1 MKPRSLQSDVGKPL
15 SLGSFLFNQREKVMK
30 VPSTWYRS
38 ALAGI
43 ALIAG
48 LGCFTTS
55 AFAQGTAPNT
65 DITNQAT
72 LDYAVSGVNQ
82 TAVPS
87 NITTFKVDRLVRV
100 VVAEANNNP
109 TQVVPGALAQ
119 VTTFTVTNQG
129 NLAQAYT
136 LSGVDLANGQTVT
149 LNAILRTDNLGA
161 TGCAAFVENGL
172 TAGYTP
178 TGGNQDTAVAIT
190 SLAPGASATVYVVCD
205 IPAAPTAVNGSVA
218 VVALTATTAE
228 TAGCLAT
235 GVGCVATVQ
244 SAIGVADD
252 PNTVQIVFGDTAGSE
267 AADIARD
274 GKHSARDAFLVSA
287 AAITVTKTQFLL
299 CDPVNFNTN
308 PRSIPGAYVRYEI
321 TIANAALAASA
332 TLQTITDTLNTN
344 LNFDVNLAQATAA
357 LCPGTPEGAA
367 NSGFKLTCTGG
378 SRACATTPVFYTS
391 AADADAIGI
400 AGQAITANLGAALI
414 VEGTYAAGELRACF
428 GQLHLSYVST
438 ATRFT

>member
-1 MKPRSLQSDVGKPL
+1 MKPRSLQFDVGKPL
-15 SLGSFLFNQREKVMK
+15 SLFSLLFNPKEQVMK
-30 VPSTWYRS
+30 VQSTWYRS

-48 LGCFTTS
+48 LGILSTS
-55 AFAQGTAPNT
+55 ASAQGTAPNT
-65 DITNQAT
+65 DITNQAN
-72 LDYAVSGVNQ
+72 LSYAVSGVNQ
-82 TAVPS
+82 TGIPS

-136 LSGVDLANGQTVT
+136 LAGVDLANGQTVT

-172 TAGYTP
+172 TALYTP
-178 TGGNQDTAVAIT
+178 TGPNQDTAVAIT
-190 SLAPGASATVYVVCD
+190 SLAPGASVIVYVVCD
-205 IPAAPTAVNGSVA
+205 IPLAATNGQVA
-218 VVALTATTAE
+218 VTALTATTAE

-244 SAIGVADD
+244 SPVGVVDD
-252 PNTVQIVFGDTAGSE
+252 PNTVQIVFGDAAGSE
-267 AADIARD
+267 ATDLVRD
-274 GKHSARDAFLVSA
+274 GRHSARDAFLVSA
-287 AAITVTKTQFLL
+287 AALTVTKTQFLL
-299 CDPVNFNTN
+299 CDPVNFNSN

-321 TIANAALAASA
+321 TISNAVGAASA

-357 LCPGTPEGAA
+357 TCPGAAESAA

-391 AADADAIGI
+391 AADADSIGI
-400 AGQAITANLGAALI
+400 AGQAITANLGTALI
-414 VEGTYAAGELRACF
+414 AEGTYALGELRANE
-428 GQLHLSYVST
+428 SVT
-438 ATRFT
+438 IRFNAIIK

>member
-1 MKPRSLQSDVGKPL
+1 MKLRSLQFDVGKPL
-15 SLGSFLFNQREKVMK
+15 SLFSFLFNQREQVMK
-30 VPSTWYRS
+30 VQSTWYRS

-43 ALIAG
+43 AVIAG
-48 LGCFTTS
+48 LGCLTTS

-72 LDYAVSGVNQ
+72 LNYAVSSVNQ
-82 TAVPS
+82 TAIPS

-119 VTTFTVTNQG
+119 VTTFTVTNLG

-149 LNAILRTDNLGA
+149 LNATLRTDNLGVTA
-161 TGCAAFVENGL
+161 CSAFVENGL
-172 TAGYTP
+172 TALYTP
-178 TGGNQDTAVAIT
+178 SGANQDTAVAIT

-205 IPAAPTAVNGSVA
+205 IPASPTAVNGSVA

-228 TAGCLAT
+228 TAGCTASGT
-235 GVGCVATVQ
+235 GCVATVP
-244 SAIGVADD
+244 SATGVLDD
-252 PNTVQIVFGDTAGSE
+252 PATVQIVFGDAAGSE
-267 AADIARD
+267 ATDIARD

-287 AAITVTKTQFLL
+287 AAIIVTKTQFLL
-299 CDPVNFNTN
+299 CDPIAFNTN

-321 TIANAALAASA
+321 TIANAAGAASA
-332 TLQTITDTLNTN
+332 TLQTIADTLNAN

-357 LCPGTPEGAA
+357 TCPGAAEGAA
-367 NSGFKLTCTGG
+367 GSGFKLSCTGG
-378 SRACATTPVFYTS
+378 SRACVGTPVFYTS
-391 AADADAIGI
+391 GADADAMSIT
-400 AGQAITANLGAALI
+400 GQAITANLGAALI
-414 VEGTYAAGELRACF
+414 VEGTYAAGELRANE
-428 GQLHLSYVST
+428 SVT
-438 ATRFT
+438 IRFNAIIK